1 MLEDCCDC
9 DEWPSK
15 AAVKTIV
22 VSPGPDMEWPN
33 HLPDRLLQSGRDRAG
48 TAILVDSLD
57 LKGCEIPLLHLCHV
71 AWCQAEYF
79 SHVVELDMYFQ
90 SGKIVCSDPKAV
102 CY

>member
-48 TAILVDSLD
+48 TTILVDSLD